1 VKVAVIQTSSLPYEK
16 AKINYF
22 LSILRSK
29 NVKLVLIGEYVL
41 NLFFKE
47 LEKTPINFIKKQS
60 SHQLKLFKKLSNS
73 YDMTIIAPIV
83 IVKDKKIYKAFVKFS
98 PKSTRFYYQQLFMP
112 YSHWNEKNFFSKKD
126 NKPMVF
132 KIEGFTI
139 GILPGFETHF
149 DEFWQFFR
157 KKRVDL
163 VLVPSVGTFN
173 SQKRWKQILSTQAF
187 LNNCYVLRANRVG
200 SYKDWKF
207 YGNSFLANPDGEIIE
222 ELSNKEELLI
232 ANVDKKLVKTSR
244 KEWGFDVRED
254 LNPDIFKGYICKK

>member
-1 VKVAVIQTSSLPYEK
+1 MKIAVIQTSSLPYEK

-29 NVKLVLIGEYVL
+29 NVKLVVIAEYVL

-60 SHQLKLFKKLSNS
+60 AHQVKLFKKLASS
-73 YDMTIIAPIV
+73 YDITIIAPI
-83 IVKDKKIYKAFVKFS
+83 IMVKKDKIYKVFVKFS

-112 YSHWNEKNFFSKKD
+112 YSHWNEKGFFEKKE

-132 KIEGFTI
+132 KLDGFTI
-139 GILPGFETHF
+139 GVLAGFEAHF
-149 DEFWQFFR
+149 DEFWSYFR

-163 VLVPSVGTFN
+163 VVVSSVGTFN
-173 SQKRWKQILSTQAF
+173 SSKRWKNLLSMQAF

-200 SYKDWKF
+200 KYEDWIF
-207 YGNSFLANPDGEIIE
+207 YGNSFLSNPDGEVIE

-232 ANVDKKLVKTSR
+232 AKIDKKEIKIAR
-244 KEWGFDVRED
+244 KEWGFDRKD
-254 LNPDIFKGYICKK
+254 LNLDIFKG